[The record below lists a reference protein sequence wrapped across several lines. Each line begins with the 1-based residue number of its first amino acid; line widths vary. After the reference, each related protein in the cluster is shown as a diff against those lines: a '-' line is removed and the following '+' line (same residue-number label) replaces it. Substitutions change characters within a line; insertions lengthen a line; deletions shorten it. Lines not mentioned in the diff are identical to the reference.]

1 MPRIDKNR
9 SVLTPL
15 EPISL
20 HKTENTKMYSVW
32 QPFGKAIQCVKEN
45 RSFEDV
51 QLLLR
56 SERGRVTRSGSVF
69 GCDRDEFEC
78 VVTQRFRAYRIYLDL
93 LISELINR
101 FEPWPEWL
109 MLCQNC
115 FNFRNTLEFIERRES
130 FTKLLNLPFGISPL
144 IHEEKERLN
153 AEYITMHRNA
163 QRIREQLEDN
173 AKIEKNWYVLLTE
186 SKYYENCKFINYF
199 ALQFLNRSFNEC
211 VVECEVSN
219 FENIQ
224 TSSRHLT
231 DKNAEMLNFISSN
244 GPHPLVSQRL
254 VDDFLT
260 NHFGKNWHFTTST
273 SSFFISKTVD
283 RHFQCAK
290 SQPNSLQ

>member
-1 MPRIDKNR
+1 
-9 SVLTPL
+9 
-15 EPISL
+15 
-20 HKTENTKMYSVW
+20 
-32 QPFGKAIQCVKEN
+32 
-45 RSFEDV
+45 
-51 QLLLR
+51 
-56 SERGRVTRSGSVF
+56 
-69 GCDRDEFEC
+69 
-78 VVTQRFRAYRIYLDL
+78 
-93 LISELINR
+93 
-101 FEPWPEWL
+101 